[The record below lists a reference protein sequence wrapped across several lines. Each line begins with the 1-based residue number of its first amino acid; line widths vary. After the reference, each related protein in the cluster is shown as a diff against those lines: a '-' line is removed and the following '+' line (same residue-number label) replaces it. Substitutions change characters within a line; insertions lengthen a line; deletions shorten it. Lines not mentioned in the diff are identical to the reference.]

1 MDPERTRI
9 LSMFANG
16 TISAEECDSLLQSQT
31 SPSETQAA
39 VPRFD
44 FRSPWTWLLLIVS
57 ILVYPLAMIFAI
69 IDCARRDPMT
79 FPPLF
84 AEKPLHEK
92 WIWLALILFG
102 HILGAPAYL
111 TIVWWPRNR
120 RAVLFRRQTKNAD
133 AAKKVS
139 A

>member
-1 MDPERTRI
+1 MDPERARI

-16 TISAEECDSLLQSQT
+16 AISAEECDSLLQSQ
-31 SPSETQAA
+31 SPRGEVQPAA
-39 VPRFD
+39 PKFD
-44 FRSPWTWLLLIVS
+44 FRSPWTWLVLLVS
-57 ILVYPLAMIFAI
+57 ILVYPLAMILAF

-92 WIWLALILFG
+92 WVWLALILFG
-102 HILGAPAYL
+102 QILGAPAYL
-111 TIVWWPRNR
+111 AIVWWPCHR
-120 RAVLFRRQTKNAD
+120 RAALSRRRAKAVD
-133 AAKKVS
+133 AAKTAS

>member
-1 MDPERTRI
+1 M
-9 LSMFANG
+9 S
-16 TISAEECDSLLQSQT
+16 
-31 SPSETQAA
+31 
-39 VPRFD
+39 
-44 FRSPWTWLLLIVS
+44 
-57 ILVYPLAMIFAI
+57 
-69 IDCARRDPMT
+69 

-102 HILGAPAYL
+102 HILGASAYL

-120 RAVLFRRQTKNAD
+120 RAILSRRRPKAADETKKA
-133 AAKKVS
+133 S